1 MSGSTVTW
9 IRVITAF
16 AFSTAQAAGPD
27 MRTPAKLPWTMIH
40 AFAWM
45 LLIKGLI
52 RQNRKLLAVG
62 TISKA
67 GAIFTIQ
74 TPVCRIRYCFHPEKT
89 PGENIHNKA
98 TKEAFVYP
106 VPRPTLFED
115 LSDR

>member
-1 MSGSTVTW
+1 
-9 IRVITAF
+9 
-16 AFSTAQAAGPD
+16 
-27 MRTPAKLPWTMIH
+27 MIH

-52 RQNRKLLAVG
+52 RQSRKLLAVG

-67 GAIFTIQ
+67 GGIFTVQ

-98 TKEAFVYP
+98 TKEAFHRSRGLHGLRILVTVEP
-106 VPRPTLFED
+106 N
-115 LSDR
+115 SDKNA